1 MKFAEHLSAHITPEW
16 RKQYINYEEMKALL
30 YAAVEQAPSADA
42 SEAHV
47 LESYFSKFDEKFFHY
62 CDKELAKINTFYS
75 EKLAEATRRFA
86 TLNNELSEIL
96 SVSEDVQSRKVR
108 YRSHIL
114 HKKPISARKLQELKL
129 AFSEFYLFLI
139 LLQNYQNLN
148 FTGFRKI
155 LKKHD
160 KLLNVDIGAKWRA
173 EHVDTAI
180 FHTRKDIDR
189 LIAETEALVTR
200 DLEHG
205 DRQRAMKRLRV
216 PPLGEHLSPWITF
229 KVGLFSG
236 AFVVLFAAVMLSAM
250 RYKIKE
256 NWTVLCRIYRGPL
269 LMIEFLFLMG
279 INVYGW
285 RSSGVNHVLIFE
297 LDPRNHL
304 SEQHIIEMAT
314 ILGLVWSVS
323 ILGFLYS
330 DTLGV
335 PPFVQPV
342 LFYALLAL
350 FLFNPTKT
358 LRHEAR
364 FWTLRVLG
372 RVFCAPFFYVGFA
385 DFWLADQLNS
395 LHTVFLDFQYFVCFY
410 IQNSSWTDITDTET
424 CIVREL
430 SMRPIVVCLPAWF
443 RFAQCLRRYRDT
455 KEAFPH
461 LLNAVKYATSFFVV
475 IFSYLHLRNKKYYAL
490 STENPY
496 FYLWLT
502 ASVVSSC
509 FTYTWDVKLDW
520 GLFDNSAG
528 ENKFLREEIVYSSP
542 YYYYF
547 AMVEDFI
554 LRFGWAFSLSL
565 TEMGYV
571 HADLMVSIVAPLE
584 VFRRFVWNF
593 FRLENE
599 HLNNCGKFRAVR
611 DISVAPV
618 DCSDQT
624 QILRMM
630 DTSDGVINRRKKQ
643 KVDEKRKPIR
653 LLLKGESLMDD

>member
-62 CDKELAKINTFYS
+62 CDKELTKINTFYS

-96 SVSEDVQSRKVR
+96 SVSEDAQSRKAR

-114 HKKPISARKLQELKL
+114 HKKPVSARKLQELKL

-160 KLLNVDIGAKWRA
+160 KLLNMDIGAKWRA

-189 LIAETEALVTR
+189 LIVETEALVTR

-216 PPLGEHLSPWITF
+216 PPLGEQLSPWITF

-236 AFVVLFAAVMLSAM
+236 AFIILFIAVMLSAM
-250 RYKIKE
+250 RYTKKD
-256 NWTVLCRIYRGPL
+256 NWKVLCRIYRGPL

-279 INVYGW
+279 LNVYGW

-314 ILGLVWSVS
+314 ILGLVWSMS

-330 DTLGV
+330 DALGV
-335 PPFVQPV
+335 PSFVQPV
-342 LFYALLAL
+342 LFYVLLAL

-358 LRHEAR
+358 LRYEAR

-372 RVFCAPFFYVGFA
+372 RIFCAPFFYVGFA

-410 IQNSSWTDITDTET
+410 IQNSSWTDVTDTET
-424 CIVREL
+424 CIMREL
-430 SMRPIVVCLPAWF
+430 SMRPFVACLPAWF

-455 KEAFPH
+455 KETFPH

-475 IFSYLHLRNKKYYAL
+475 IFSYLHLTNKKYYTL

-520 GLFDNSAG
+520 GLFDSSAG

-547 AMVEDFI
+547 AMIEDFI

-630 DTSDGVINRRKKQ
+630 DTSDGVINRRRKQ

-653 LLLKGESLMDD
+653 LLLMGESLMDD